1 MKREQWGSRFGF
13 IMAAAGSA
21 VGLGNIWKFPYLAG
35 TQGGGAF
42 LVVYLVIMASIGA
55 ALIMAEIAI
64 GRSAKKNPVGAF
76 RVLGGGFWSATGV
89 LGVITGFMILSF
101 YSVVGGWTVAYLVK
115 SVFGTIKSAQ
125 PELLE
130 AQFDGLVSAVWE
142 PIFYHGVFMVLTM
155 GIVIAGVAEGIERS
169 VKVLMPLLF
178 ILLMVLVVR
187 SVTLPGAWA
196 GIEFFLVPDWSY
208 LNGDMVRA
216 ALGQAFFSL
225 SLGMGAMITYGSY
238 LDKGADIPNASC
250 WVVFLAALV
259 GVLGGLLVLP
269 AVFAFGMDPGAGP
282 GLTFITLPAV
292 FGEMIGGYFFQ
303 IVFFAMLLIAAL
315 TSSISLLAIPVA
327 YFAEEYGI
335 ERKWSSIVVGVLIFL
350 IGVPCSLALG
360 VWGEYKLFGMNFFDL
375 MVYAVDNYTLP
386 IGGILTSLFAGWVV
400 LEKLGKELSNDG
412 SLTFKWM
419 GAFTWIMRI
428 VAPLAVTWV
437 MLSALFGE
445 KLAAVWQML
454 TGLLGG

>member
-76 RVLGGGFWSATGV
+76 RALGGKLWPGVGV
-89 LGVITGFMILSF
+89 LGVITAFMILSF
-101 YSVVGGWTVAYLVK
+101 YSVVGGWTLAYLVK
-115 SVFGTIKSAQ
+115 SVAGSLHSTQ
-125 PELLE
+125 PDVLE
-130 AQFDGLVSAVWE
+130 AQFGGLVSAVWE
-142 PIFYHGVFMVLTM
+142 PIFYHGVFMVMTIC
-155 GIVIAGVAEGIERS
+155 IVVAGVAEGIERS

-178 ILLMVLVVR
+178 VLLMVLVVR
-187 SVTLPGAWA
+187 SVTLPGAWT

-208 LNGDMVRA
+208 LTGDMVRA

-225 SLGMGAMITYGSY
+225 SLGLGAMITYGSY
-238 LDKGADIPNASC
+238 LDKDSNIPSASC
-250 WVVFLAALV
+250 WVVFLASLV

-292 FGEMIGGYFFQ
+292 FGAMIGGSVFQ
-303 IVFFAMLLIAAL
+303 IFFFAMLLIAAL

-327 YFAEEYGI
+327 YFAEEYGL
-335 ERKWSSIVVGVLIFL
+335 ERKWSSLVVGLIIFM
-350 IGVPCSLALG
+350 IGVPCSLAQG
-360 VWGEYKLFGMNFFDL
+360 IWSDYKLFGMNFFDL
-375 MVYAVDNYTLP
+375 MVYTVDNYTLP
-386 IGGILTSLFAGWVV
+386 IGGIFIGLFAGWVALAKV
-400 LEKLGKELSNDG
+400 RLELCNHGR
-412 SLTFKWM
+412 LTIRWM
-419 GAFTWIMRI
+419 GVFTWLVRI
-428 VAPLAVTWV
+428 FAPLAVAWV
-437 MLSALFGE
+437 MLS
-445 KLAAVWQML
+445 
-454 TGLLGG
+454 GLLGL